1 MEAELPAVCRFCLM
15 QTVSYID
22 PTKPASWHA
31 KTCRR
36 YRAAYPGEKI
46 RESKP
51 LPTPLT
57 QDAGSTPNHGQ
68 TNPSDENG
76 NASVQEPQHPPVAEG
91 TAEPV
96 QSTE

>member
-1 MEAELPAVCRFCLM
+1 METELPAVCRFCLM
-15 QTVSYID
+15 QTVPHVD

-31 KTCRR
+31 KTCKR
-36 YRAAYPGEKI
+36 YRVAYPGEKV

-51 LPTPLT
+51 LTLSNP
-57 QDAGSTPNHGQ
+57 QDASSTPNHGQ
-68 TNPSDENG
+68 TNSSHENG

-91 TAEPV
+91 TTEPV

>member
-1 MEAELPAVCRFCLM
+1 MEAELPAVCRFCMM
-15 QTVSYID
+15 QTVPHVN

-51 LPTPLT
+51 LVPLNS
-57 QDAGSTPNHGQ
+57 QDAGSTSNHGQ

-91 TAEPV
+91 STEPV
-96 QSTE
+96 QPTE